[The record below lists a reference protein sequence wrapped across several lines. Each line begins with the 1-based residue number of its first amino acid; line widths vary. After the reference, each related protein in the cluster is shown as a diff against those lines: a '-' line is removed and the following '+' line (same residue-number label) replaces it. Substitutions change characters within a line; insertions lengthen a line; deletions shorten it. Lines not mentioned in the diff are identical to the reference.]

1 MFVSPQPAKLPL
13 FVLWI
18 VTIVALCALLIVTE
32 YLHDSL
38 ERRMAV
44 ASLTTDEVF
53 SLLGR
58 ELDDQEGA
66 FVDGPT
72 AAGADAT
79 VACRYE
85 DEGDTGADDAAGR
98 GGDAR

>member
-38 ERRMAV
+38 
-44 ASLTTDEVF
+44 
-53 SLLGR
+53 
-58 ELDDQEGA
+58 
-66 FVDGPT
+66 
-72 AAGADAT
+72 
-79 VACRYE
+79 
-85 DEGDTGADDAAGR
+85 
-98 GGDAR
+98 